1 MQRLFPPIKFSGLMI
16 ALLVF
21 ILLPVKAQDT
31 NEPLTVA
38 GCQFQEYRDLDN
50 NNLDDTLYLLC
61 DFDLVGEYNH
71 QLIIRDRDNDLD
83 IQQPWSANLD
93 DQDDIWFFDHGNDG
107 NYELII
113 DFDRQQFNSLRAR
126 LYDEIPAGLDISPEN
141 WMDLDTLNPSITMTT
156 LSDFWMRDDG
166 TINHNLDIVVD
177 TDLVAAFISEEEVQN
192 LNFVRDGQPDYT
204 IRIRDIDEDGR
215 PDYDWR
221 TLNIHEELELNN
233 FVQTYLA
240 YNAADDETA
249 INPYLPFPYVSTIT
263 YRYNTSSP
271 AATGQPPIQMDW
283 ELGSLEWIGE
293 FVTTRGNDD
302 QWFIYS
308 RFPLEPG
315 QVNSANFEAPFAYY
329 NLAEDDDD
337 IPELAV
343 RHVYY
348 AAYDPT
354 YLEGDNPKTVNE
366 IRYSW
371 DQNNDNQWDY
381 KLGLVG
387 SHVVNNIVNLN
398 EVDLRI
404 NIPAY
409 DTLPTWV
416 RDNDWDLVTFVS
428 AEEGAR
434 GEGIYEWDVPPQ
446 VTENYYLFGRE
457 NPLPFDDNGE
467 YDLRALRY
475 SRTLTDDPMA
485 IDPGFRGEYQFEL
498 NNQPELYINGIDQ
511 QVHLYRAERG
521 IWNLD
526 GTTNIEIS
534 DGDNDGYFDSW
545 VKWALVPSAQPTA
558 EEATSLDAPIPET
571 EVLEQLYFINGHLI
585 YIDGTHIELK
595 PVAQQENIATVE
607 MPTTNAE
614 WQTLNETLALHQTI
628 PDRSDLLSLFDYQES
643 VGDVV
648 TLNTTNHTQLS
659 IDEAHFSSIVE
670 ITETQ
675 NIPTLGTA
683 LEPGYYFLLLDA
695 DSTLEIKPLEPAQIT
710 AHIDAEALPESGI
723 VQYDFVPLDIVIDN
737 TGFED
742 VVLEIAVYTQFDD
755 DTDSI
760 LYDRDVVRAHGDS
773 TVTYET
779 LWQPFKDGTAT
790 LRFEIRA
797 VEDQERLLPSDV
809 ETSLETVIT
818 VLPSDFD
825 ESVDLLSLNDRLAFG
840 GVGVPIL
847 LLATAVFTAAFF
859 ILLFLNRLDV

>member
-1 MQRLFPPIKFSGLMI
+1 ML
-16 ALLVF
+16 ALL
-21 ILLPVKAQDT
+21 LLVLVPIKAQDSDGPQT
-31 NEPLTVA
+31 IA
-38 GCQFQEYRDLDN
+38 GCQFQEYQDLDN

-61 DFDLVGEYNH
+61 DFDLSGQYSH

-93 DQDDIWFFDHGNDG
+93 DQDDIWFFDYGNDG

-113 DFDRQQFNSLRAR
+113 DFDRQQFNSLRGR
-126 LYDEIPAGLDISPEN
+126 LYDEIPPGLDVSPEN
-141 WMDLDTLNPSITMTT
+141 WTDLETLNPSIIITT
-156 LSDFWMRDDG
+156 LSNFWMRDDS
-166 TINHNLDIVVD
+166 TINHNLDIIVD
-177 TDLVAAFISEEEVQN
+177 TDLIAAFISEEEVQN
-192 LNFVRDGQPDYT
+192 LNFIRDGQPDYT
-204 IRIRDIDEDGR
+204 IRIRDIDDDGR

-221 TLNIHEELELNN
+221 TLNIHEELEVDN
-233 FVQTYLA
+233 FVKTYLA
-240 YNAADDETA
+240 YNAIDDETT
-249 INPYLPFPYVSTIT
+249 IRPVLPFPYIGPIT

-283 ELGSLEWIGE
+283 EQGSLQWIGE
-293 FVTTRGNDD
+293 FVTTRGNDN
-302 QWFIYS
+302 QWFVYS

-315 QVNSANFEAPFAYY
+315 QVNPANFEAPFAYY
-329 NLAEDDDD
+329 NIAEDDDD
-337 IPELAV
+337 IPELAI

-354 YLEGDNPKTVNE
+354 YLEGGNPKTVNE

-381 KLGLVG
+381 KLGLIG

-416 RDNDWDLVTFVS
+416 RDKDWDIVTFVS

-457 NPLPFDDNGE
+457 NPLPFDDNGQ
-467 YDLRALRY
+467 YDLRSFRY
-475 SRTLTDDPMA
+475 SRALTDDPMA
-485 IDPGFRGEYQFEL
+485 IDPGFRGEFQFEL
-498 NNQPELYINGIDQ
+498 NSQPVLYINGIDQ
-511 QVHLYRAERG
+511 KVHLYRAERS

-526 GTTNIEIS
+526 GTTNIETT
-534 DGDNDGYFDSW
+534 DGDGDGYFDSW
-545 VKWALVPSAQPTA
+545 VKWAMIPSIQPIT
-558 EEATSLDAPIPET
+558 EETSLDAAAPQT
-571 EVLEQLYFINGHLI
+571 EVLEQIYFINGHLI
-585 YIDGTHIELK
+585 YIDGTQIEIK
-595 PVAQQENIATVE
+595 PVAQQENIATVQ
-607 MPTTNAE
+607 MPTNNAE
-614 WQTLNETLALHQTI
+614 WQTLNETLALYQTI
-628 PDRSDLLSLFDYQES
+628 PDSSDLRSLFDYQDA
-643 VGDVV
+643 VGEVV
-648 TLNTTNHTQLS
+648 TLNTTSLTQLN
-659 IDEAHFSSIVE
+659 IAEAHFSAIVE

-675 NIPTLGTA
+675 DISALGTT

-695 DSTLEIKPLEPAQIT
+695 NNTLQINPLEPADIT
-710 AHIDAEALPESGI
+710 AHLDADVLPASGV
-723 VQYDFVPLDIVIDN
+723 VQYDFVPLDIIIDN

-755 DTDSI
+755 ETGSV
-760 LYDRDVVRAHGDS
+760 LYDRDVIRADGDS
-773 TVTYET
+773 TITYKT

-790 LRFEIRA
+790 LRFDIRA

-809 ETSLETVIT
+809 STSLETTIT
-818 VLPSDFD
+818 VLPSNFD
-825 ESVDLLSLNDRLAFG
+825 ESVDLLSLNDRLAFS